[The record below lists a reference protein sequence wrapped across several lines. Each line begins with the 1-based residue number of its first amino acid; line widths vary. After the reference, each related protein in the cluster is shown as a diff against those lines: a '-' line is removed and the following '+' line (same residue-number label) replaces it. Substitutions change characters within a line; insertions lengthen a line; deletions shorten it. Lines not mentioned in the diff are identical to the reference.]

1 MIKNGKL
8 ISNDSVEIGY
18 GGSKCRG
25 SIRFSGTLEEVN
37 GYINSHEVDLSCSGS
52 DTEAEETNEP
62 KVTAKRGLTK
72 TKQSTRDEQ
81 IEAESSQSDSEDVN
95 LAKKSKI
102 TPTPRRNATHCSQ
115 EPLLLSSRPLRDR
128 TNNFNN
134 TTQPSTSTQLEEFN
148 SQSNNSTQPTE
159 STLTISEINNTP
171 RNQLSH
177 EAILVLLQTY
187 NLNM

>member
-1 MIKNGKL
+1 MPKRKEFNLKNSFTGSTYHLIYFDDNTYGKFKH
-8 ISNDSVEIGY
+8 S
-18 GGSKCRG
+18 

-148 SQSNNSTQPTE
+148 SQSNNST
-159 STLTISEINNTP
+159 
-171 RNQLSH
+171 
-177 EAILVLLQTY
+177 Y
-187 NLNM
+187 